1 MFYPIINYYQWAG
14 DLSPEEAHN
23 LRIISD
29 HYESIT
35 PSTKTT
41 LSQIRDKYS
50 HLNGD
55 PLTTDAAFASR
66 LEFWRGSGQFELC
79 LYHKHSGVLPHEEFG
94 WFIKEWSDEHIID
107 IQNFDHLKRYYR
119 IWENIFYSWISYLW
133 QDINGMRPWVNAV
146 MIENNSARTYSLNDF
161 AWEELSNYIYSNT
174 NYPTTGKFFTRGLR
188 IEEIYSRVDLR
199 YDYRKTPSYQ
209 RKFTK
214 DGIVK
219 QLMLDGT
226 NIFIEYSGIKQD
238 TEILY
243 TEPLDSRDKQKLFM
257 DTINELTNQN
267 WIDSTYVIGRGGE
280 GKG

>member
-1 MFYPIINYYQWAG
+1 MFHPIIKYYQWAG
-14 DLSPEEAHN
+14 DLSPEEEHN

-29 HYESIT
+29 QYESIT
-35 PSTKTT
+35 PSSKTI
-41 LSQIRDKYS
+41 LSSIRDKYI
-50 HLNGD
+50 HLYQH
-55 PLTTDAAFASR
+55 PLTSDAAFASR

-79 LYHKHSGVLPHEEFG
+79 LSDKNSGVLPHEEFG

-119 IWENIFYSWISYLW
+119 IWENIFYAWISYLW
-133 QDINGMRPWVNAV
+133 QDINGMGPWVNAV

-161 AWEELSNYIYSNT
+161 AWEELSNYAYFKT
-174 NYPTTGKFFTRGLR
+174 NYPTTGRFFTRGLR

-199 YDYRKTPSYQ
+199 YDYKKTPYYE

-219 QLMLDGT
+219 QLILDGT
-226 NIFIEYSGIKQD
+226 NIFIESSGKEQNPEVISME
-238 TEILY
+238 T
-243 TEPLDSRDKQKLFM
+243 LDSRGKQKLFM
-257 DTINELTNQN
+257 DTINELINQN

-280 GKG
+280 G